1 MNGKNKRDMNIF
13 KKWMEIVNELSRWKK
28 KTFKGWTKK
37 KNEWMEKAN
46 EMS

>member
-1 MNGKNKRDMNIF
+1 MNIF
-13 KKWMEIVNELSRWKK
+13 KKWMEIVNELSRWK